1 VSPTPQ
7 AWLSDTATEWGGRPV
22 ARKVADARPRRR
34 AVLSGTVRAVEA
46 HHGAPVHGSAG
57 GSSGGAAGGGG
68 AASGGGA
75 ANGGGAAS
83 GAVALGG
90 AALDAWLDDGSGT
103 IVVRWL
109 GREAVPGVAAG
120 RRVRVEGTVGEAH
133 GRLLILNPLYRF
145 EPGAPGG

>member
-1 VSPTPQ
+1 MIPTPQ
-7 AWLSDTATEWGGRPV
+7 AWLPDTTTEWGGRPV

-34 AVLSGTVRAVEA
+34 AVLTGTVRAVEA
-46 HHGAPVHGSAG
+46 HHGAPVRGSAG
-57 GSSGGAAGGGG
+57 GSSGGAALGGAGGAGG
-68 AASGGGA
+68 AASPGG
-75 ANGGGAAS
+75 
-83 GAVALGG
+83 VLGG
-90 AALDAWLDDGSGT
+90 AALDVWLDDGSGT